1 MDEMDVRKRRS
12 TILSTLSIPSASM
25 ASEQLLELVM
35 DEDVDLPSLAQ
46 AIQSEPG
53 ITAKIVSIANS
64 AFFSAPCKVL
74 TVEQAM
80 IKVLGVQTVRSLCMG
95 MLMGPKFKTHSC
107 PEFSLQGYWCK
118 ALAVAQ
124 CASLLAKNTS
134 SIDANSAY
142 LAGLLH
148 SIGQLLQVHHFPAEM
163 NQLLPK
169 FEHANNQLR
178 LSQEREWLG
187 IDSSEVGGWLATR
200 WLLPR
205 EVISTITDLQ
215 DLNYNGAHWDVVRV
229 VGYVV
234 RFLDEADDL
243 VAETQ
248 SVSELFH
255 VPMQDLHKLHEV
267 FTEVKKTVGT
277 LAEFLSNNE

>member
-1 MDEMDVRKRRS
+1 MDEKDVRKRRS
-12 TILSTLSIPSASM
+12 TILSTLTIPSASM

-35 DEDVDLPSLAQ
+35 DDDVDLPSLAQ

-53 ITAKIVSIANS
+53 ITARIVSIANS
-64 AFFSAPCKVL
+64 AFFSSPCKVF

-80 IKVLGVQTVRSLCMG
+80 IKVLGAQTVRSLCMG
-95 MLMGPKFKTHSC
+95 MLMGPKFKTRSC

-118 ALAVAQ
+118 ALAAAQ
-124 CASLLAKNTS
+124 CASLLAKKIPR
-134 SIDANSAY
+134 IDANSAY

-169 FEHANNQLR
+169 FVAGNNQLR

-187 IDSSEVGGWLATR
+187 VDSSEVGGWLATR
-200 WLLPR
+200 WLLPK
-205 EVISTITDLQ
+205 EAIATITDLQ
-215 DLNYNGAHWDVVRV
+215 DLIYKGAHWEVVRV

-248 SVSELFH
+248 CVSEIFN
-255 VPMQDLHKLHEV
+255 VPLQDLHKLHET
-267 FTEVKKTVGT
+267 FSEVKSTVGT